1 MAVKLMPL
9 SLIFLSCSASW
20 AGPREDIARAYLR
33 SNKAMALKFVDGVQS
48 LRGRN
53 FVLEDPENVKVSEAI
68 ERSRLE
74 MVLMRAL
81 KVEETSKI
89 VKFSGNSASA
99 RCLVQYITR
108 FEMVD
113 EVKKK
118 PYTLTLSTDCQDEWI
133 KQDDG
138 WKIRLTRVLRQ
149 DAKRSG
155 I

>member
-1 MAVKLMPL
+1 MLLCPGLA
-9 SLIFLSCSASW
+9 FAD
-20 AGPREDIARAYLR
+20 PRAEIERAYLR

-53 FVLEDPENVKVSEAI
+53 FILEDPENVKVTEGI

-81 KVEETSKI
+81 KVSETSKI
-89 VKFSGNSASA
+89 KQFNGNAYSA
-99 RCLVQYITR
+99 RCLVHYTTQFT
-108 FEMVD
+108 MVD
-113 EVKKK
+113 EVKKT
-118 PYTLTLSTDCQDEWI
+118 PYELTLETDCQDEWV

-149 DAKRSG
+149 DAKRG
-155 I
+155 KV

>member
-1 MAVKLMPL
+1 MKWTPLLLL
-9 SLIFLSCSASW
+9 SLGLSPCW
-20 AGPREDIARAYLR
+20 AGPREEIARAYLR

-53 FVLEDPENVKVSEAI
+53 FILEDPESVKVTESI

-74 MVLMRAL
+74 MVLVRAL

-89 VKFSGNSASA
+89 IEFSGNSYSA
-99 RCLVQYITR
+99 KCLVHYVTR
-108 FEMVD
+108 FQMVD
-113 EVKKK
+113 EVKKT
-118 PYTLTLSTDCQDEWI
+118 PYDLTLVTDCRDEWV
-133 KQDDG
+133 KQDNG

-155 I
+155 V

>member
-1 MAVKLMPL
+1 MLKPL
-9 SLIFLSCSASW
+9 LLALLCLTPCW
-20 AGPREDIARAYLR
+20 AGPREEITLAYTR

-53 FVLEDPENVKVSEAI
+53 FVLEDPESTKVSDAI

-74 MVLMRAL
+74 MILQRSL

-89 VKFSGNSASA
+89 LKFSGNGYSA
-99 RCLVQYITR
+99 RCLVHYTTR
-108 FEMVD
+108 FTMVD
-113 EVKKK
+113 DVKKK
-118 PYTLTLSTDCQDEWI
+118 PFDLVLDTECEDDWV

-138 WKIRLTRVLRQ
+138 WKIRLTRVVRQ

-155 I
+155 Q

>member
-1 MAVKLMPL
+1 MKWIAILL
-9 SLIFLSCSASW
+9 ISLGTSPCW
-20 AGPREDIARAYLR
+20 AGPREEVAQAYLR

-53 FVLEDPENVKVSEAI
+53 FTLEDPENVKVSEMI

-74 MVLMRAL
+74 MVLARAL
-81 KVEETSKI
+81 KVEETSQI
-89 VKFSGNSASA
+89 TQFSGNAYSA
-99 RCLVQYITR
+99 RCLVHYTTK
-108 FEMVD
+108 FTMVD
-113 EVKKK
+113 EIKKK
-118 PYTLTLSTDCQDEWI
+118 AYELVLQTDCQDEWV

-155 I
+155 L

>member
-1 MAVKLMPL
+1 MILCPGLAL
-9 SLIFLSCSASW
+9 AD
-20 AGPREDIARAYLR
+20 PRAEIERAYLR

-53 FVLEDPENVKVSEAI
+53 FILEDPENVKVTEGI

-74 MVLMRAL
+74 MVLVRAL
-81 KVEETSKI
+81 KVSETSKI
-89 VKFSGNSASA
+89 SQFTGNAYSA
-99 RCLVQYITR
+99 RCLVHYTTQFT
-108 FEMVD
+108 MVD

-118 PYTLTLSTDCQDEWI
+118 PYELTLETDCQDEWV

-149 DAKRSG
+149 DAKRG
-155 I
+155 KV